1 MALLYFA
8 TWLLVALTPGPAVLC
23 SMSQSVRHGFRAS
36 MAGVS
41 GIQTGNF
48 IFFVCVALGLG
59 TLLAQAATAFAVL
72 KVIGAVYLVYLG
84 CRMLASSFK
93 KKTGAGAEQNVLPM
107 PHGSLFL
114 QGVLVQLTNPKALL
128 FVSALLP
135 QFIETGRPIVLQLAV
150 LVCITIAVDTL
161 VLGTYGYLARRGA
174 EQFRRSWV
182 SSWLERLFGVALV
195 VFGVRLV
202 IAKK

>member
-1 MALLYFA
+1 
-8 TWLLVALTPGPAVLC
+8 
-23 SMSQSVRHGFRAS
+23 
-36 MAGVS
+36 
-41 GIQTGNF
+41 
-48 IFFVCVALGLG
+48 
-59 TLLAQAATAFAVL
+59 
-72 KVIGAVYLVYLG
+72 
-84 CRMLASSFK
+84 
-93 KKTGAGAEQNVLPM
+93 
-107 PHGSLFL
+107 LFL